1 MWMDGLGE
9 DYVDIACHRAR
20 EVDPSPIRFLTDFGI
35 EHDSPRCERRRTAML
50 KLLDRLM
57 ARNVPVDAI
66 GIQGHLKP
74 YREGFNQARFARFL
88 DQLSGYGL
96 ALSITEF
103 DVADRG
109 GPPNP
114 EKRDK
119 EIASVA
125 TEIGRAAGRERVC
138 QYG

>member
-1 MWMDGLGE
+1 M
-9 DYVDIACHRAR
+9 
-20 EVDPSPIRFLTDFGI
+20 RFLTDFGI

-74 YREGFNQARFARFL
+74 YRAGFNQARFARFL

-96 ALSITEF
+96 A
-103 DVADRG
+103 R
-109 GPPNP
+109 P
-114 EKRDK
+114 EERRVGK
-119 EIASVA
+119 ASVS
-125 TEIGRAAGRERVC
+125 TCRYRGSP
-138 QYG
+138 YHSKKKTK